1 MVSGIRESIQ
11 IPLPT
16 PANCAPQSLDESEAR
31 ANLTAV
37 MVIRISSETALDL
50 LEGLIRSD
58 NFRNATNW
66 LNELSDDLDDLTE
79 QVQTGLRQAQNFA
92 QDLGDELE
100 GTMNDIDHACNA
112 MINEAQA
119 ALEQRS
125 AEITNFVA
133 HQQAA
138 LDQLSLELQ
147 KVLNG
152 ATADLVRIAKE
163 ECEECKN
170 DDTLLVAARKSLD
183 SFDQLQRGAF
193 DTLEGM
199 IKNAV
204 GDLVNVEHVGL
215 HGKIT
220 ADARQQQ
227 PFVITIKGQFGGS
240 KDFLFQLEWMPWR
253 PGADDM
259 ALFKKLTDMVM
270 AFLKGDA
277 VGTKKLAE
285 A

>member
-1 MVSGIRESIQ
+1 MVSGIRESKKFHC
-11 IPLPT
+11 PT
-16 PANCAPQSLDESEAR
+16 HANSTSQSLDESEAR

-37 MVIRISSETALDL
+37 IVIRISSETALDL
-50 LEGLIRSD
+50 LERLVRSGK
-58 NFRNATNW
+58 FRDATNW
-66 LNELSDDLDDLTE
+66 LNELGDDLNNLTE
-79 QVQTGLRQAQNFA
+79 QVETGFRQAQNFVK
-92 QDLGDELE
+92 DLGDELE
-100 GTMNDIDHACNA
+100 GTMKDIDHACDT

-119 ALEQRS
+119 TLEQKS

-133 HQQAA
+133 QQQAA
-138 LDQLSLELQ
+138 LNQLNLDLQ
-147 KVLNG
+147 KVING

-163 ECEECKN
+163 ECEKCKN
-170 DDTLLVAARKSLD
+170 DDTLLVAARKSLN

-204 GDLVNVEHVGL
+204 GDLVNVEHVSL
-215 HGKIT
+215 YGKIT
-220 ADARQQQ
+220 ADVRQQQ

-240 KDFLFQLEWMPWR
+240 KAFMFQLEWMPWR

-277 VGTKKLAE
+277 VGLKKLAE